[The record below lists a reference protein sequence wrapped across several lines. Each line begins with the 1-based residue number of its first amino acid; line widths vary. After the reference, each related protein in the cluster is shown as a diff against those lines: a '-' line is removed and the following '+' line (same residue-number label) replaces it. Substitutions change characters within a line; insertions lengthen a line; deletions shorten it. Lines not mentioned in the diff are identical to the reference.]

1 MTPRWRRILAW
12 TAGLT
17 LLLAGTLVAGLFF
30 IGRTDAGRTLIVR
43 LTDRLTGGVV
53 GLHGLGG
60 DWPTD
65 LTLERLELRD
75 RSGVWLSADHIALRW
90 HPIAL
95 LDHRVQVD
103 TLTVAAIHF
112 DRLPLP
118 AASPGAHRSRVP
130 VIDVGQWSVGV
141 LALGP
146 ALAGRPAALAG
157 QGRFTL
163 HAIDDEVIV
172 AELHRLD
179 GDGSYAIDLR
189 FDAQR
194 LDATLRVHEP
204 ASGPLENIL
213 QLPGLGALSATLNL
227 HGPRT
232 AAGVEA
238 AVDAGELHATAQGR
252 LDLAAGAVDLG
263 VSIHAPALRP
273 RPDLA
278 WRQLA
283 VDGHW
288 RGDLRT
294 PDATATVSADGLQL
308 PGNVQ
313 LASLRAELHAA
324 QGRLGTH
331 AVGEGLRFPGASG
344 ALFATEPL
352 TLDAS
357 IRLDEARRPFELQAT
372 HRWAD
377 LKATGTAGTP
387 QRADLELHWK
397 DLAPLARLAGQDLGG
412 SALFKA
418 QILPVKAGVGVT
430 IDGGA
435 TLRDG
440 APGWSKA
447 LGPRPTLQLSGT
459 IDAAAITVAEA
470 QLRGAAGQLSLR
482 DSSLARTPP
491 GGATAWGDLNV
502 RWTLHLA
509 ELGLWS
515 QALAGRLEADG
526 SLAGPLQALAAE
538 ATATASLS
546 VHGSAAGPV
555 SAKLHLRGLPSEP
568 AGDVQAEGVLDGAP
582 LHIDLE
588 SQRRGRGA
596 WQVAIRAADW
606 KSAHAEGD
614 AAVGMGSARSQGQL
628 RLRIGDLA
636 DVGHLLALDVHG
648 RVDGSLELTQQGGP
662 PLAKLHLTAEDL
674 KSGSFAGHLSLNGV
688 GTGDAMHLDL
698 AVQAP
703 DWRGAPAE
711 LQAVAEL
718 DLDQARLQLSQA
730 SFGYRGANL
739 TLSAPAMLSFRDGVT
754 VDRLNLASGHTVF
767 ELGGEFAPALDLHA
781 ELRQLGPELIDVF
794 YPDLLATGTI
804 GAQAQL
810 RGSLAAPEGRVQL
823 DATGI
828 RFREDTASGLPA
840 LALHATADLEV
851 DTARLDARLSAGSG
865 SLLNIAGDVPLD
877 AAGAADLSIDGTV
890 DLALASPLLEARG
903 QQIAGRA
910 RIDMH
915 VAGTAA
921 APQLAGTIGLSQ
933 GQWRDYSRGI
943 SVTGI
948 VADLSG
954 AGPTLAIKTF
964 TGHAASGD
972 ILLAG
977 SLGILQT
984 GMPIDLHLTAK
995 DAEPIASSIITATL
1009 DADVTVKGTLRE
1021 RVDVAGDVL
1030 LHRTVIG
1037 IPNSLPPNVVVLE
1050 VRRRGKAPAPPDR
1063 KLVVGLD
1070 LNLRA
1075 PQEMLVQGRGLD
1087 AELGGEIHLGGTT
1100 DEPQV
1105 SGGFDLQRGSFS
1117 LAGNKLTFTSGRVG
1131 FEGAGLKKKIDP
1143 SLDFTASTTV
1153 VDSTI
1158 TLRITGAADSP
1169 QFDFSSS
1176 PPQPQDEIMAH
1187 LFFGENAAQ
1196 LTALQAAQ
1204 IGAALA
1210 TLSGV
1215 TGEGLNPLVKL
1226 QRSLGLDRLSLGA
1239 AAGTATTPGNSAP
1252 TGASVA
1258 AGRYL
1263 TKRIYV
1269 EGKQSTTGSTQVQVD
1284 VDITK
1289 HLKVQTRLGNGTAI
1303 AQGTTPDND
1312 PGSSVGLSY
1321 QFEY

>member
-1 MTPRWRRILAW
+1 M
-12 TAGLT
+12 
-17 LLLAGTLVAGLFF
+17 
-30 IGRTDAGRTLIVR
+30 R
-43 LTDRLTGGVV
+43 LTDRLSGGTVR
-53 GLHGLGG
+53 LQGLGG

-65 LTLERLELRD
+65 LSLERLELRD
-75 RSGVWLSADHIALRW
+75 RSGVWLSADHLALRW
-90 HPIAL
+90 HPYAL

-103 TLTVAAIHF
+103 TLTVAAVHF
-112 DRLPLP
+112 ERLPLP
-118 AASPGAHRSRVP
+118 AANPSAHRPSIPR
-130 VIDVGQWSVGV
+130 IDVGQWSVGV
-141 LALGP
+141 LELGP

-163 HAIDDEVIV
+163 HTLDDEVIL

-189 FDAQR
+189 FDARR

-213 QLPGLGALSATLNL
+213 QLPGLGALSGTLNL

-232 AAGVEA
+232 GASVAAV
-238 AVDAGELHATAQGR
+238 VDAGELHATAQGR

-263 VSIHAPALRP
+263 VSAHAPALRP

-278 WRQLA
+278 WRRLA
-283 VDGHW
+283 VEGHW
-288 RGDLRT
+288 RGDLRR
-294 PDATATVSADGLQL
+294 PDASASLSADGLEL

-313 LASLRAELHAA
+313 LASLRAELQAA

-331 AVGEGLRFPGASG
+331 AVGEGLRFPGSAG
-344 ALFATEPL
+344 ALFAGDPL
-352 TLDAS
+352 ALEAS
-357 IRLDEARRPFELQAT
+357 IRLDAAPRPFELQAT
-372 HRWAD
+372 HRWAE
-377 LKATGTAGTP
+377 LKASGNAGTGR
-387 QRADLELHWK
+387 RADLELHWK
-397 DLAPLARLAGQDLGG
+397 DLAPLARLAGQDVGG
-412 SALFKA
+412 SALLKA
-418 QILPVKAGVGVT
+418 QLLPATSGAAVT
-430 IDGGA
+430 LEGRA
-435 TLRDG
+435 TLRGG

-447 LGPRPTLQLSGT
+447 LGAQPTLQLSGT

-470 QLRGAAGQLSLR
+470 QLRGAAGLLSLR
-482 DSSLARTPP
+482 DSSLARAPA
-491 GGATAWGDLNV
+491 GGATAWGDLDL
-502 RWTLHLA
+502 RWSLHLA

-515 QALAGRLEADG
+515 KSLAGSLEAGG
-526 SLAGPLQALAAE
+526 SLAGPLQSLAAE
-538 ATATASLS
+538 ARATASLS

-555 SAKLHLRGLPSEP
+555 SATLHLRGLPAEP
-568 AGDVQAEGVLDGAP
+568 AGEVQAEGVLDGSP

-588 SQRRGRGA
+588 SQRRGRGG
-596 WQVAIRAADW
+596 WRVAIRAADW

-636 DVGHLLALDVHG
+636 DVGHLLALDLHG
-648 RVDGSLELTQQGGP
+648 RVDGSLDLTQQGGP
-662 PLAKLHLTAEDL
+662 PLAKLHLAAEDV
-674 KSGSFAGHLSLNGV
+674 KSGSFAGRLSLNGI
-688 GTGDAMHLDL
+688 GTGDAMHLQL

-703 DWRGAPAE
+703 AWRGAPAQ
-711 LQAVAEL
+711 LQAAAEL
-718 DLDQARLQLSQA
+718 SLDQDRLQLSQA
-730 SFGYRGANL
+730 AFGYRGANL
-739 TLSAPAMLSFRDGVT
+739 TLSAPALVSFRDGVT
-754 VDRLNLASGHTVF
+754 VDRLALASGHTEF
-767 ELGGEFAPALDLHA
+767 ELGGEFSPTLDLHA
-781 ELRQLGPELIDVF
+781 ELRQLDPALVDVF
-794 YPDLLATGTI
+794 YPDLLATGSI
-804 GAQAQL
+804 GAQAQV

-865 SLLNIAGDVPLD
+865 SLLNIAGDLPLD
-877 AAGAADLSIDGTV
+877 AAGAADLAIDGTV

-921 APQLAGTIGLSQ
+921 APQLAGGIALSQ

-948 VADLSG
+948 VADLAG
-954 AGPTLAIKTF
+954 AGPTLAIKSF

-977 SLGILQT
+977 SLGILQA
-984 GMPIDLHLTAK
+984 GMPVDLHLTAK

-1009 DADVTVKGTLRE
+1009 DADVTVKGTLRD
-1021 RVDVAGDVL
+1021 RVDIAGDVL

-1050 VRRRGKAPAPPDR
+1050 VRRRGQAAAPPDR
-1063 KLVVGLD
+1063 RLVVGLD

-1117 LAGNKLTFTSGRVG
+1117 LAGNKLTFNAGRVG

-1143 SLDFTASTTV
+1143 SLDFTASTTL

-1215 TGEGLNPLVKL
+1215 TGEGLNPLAKL

-1239 AAGTATTPGNSAP
+1239 AAGTATTPGNTAP